1 MGELTK
7 TEQLTGW
14 LSKVG
19 SAQQMWAAAIN
30 SDDRLRIAFAEAEA
44 KLALLESL
52 DETIA
57 AYLLR
62 FCDPKLQMVEVVN
75 SPTDEEK
82 VRITAMAI
90 LTGLVPGNDDFAVF
104 GGKGG
109 AKLYIK
115 ENGYRKLFAKL
126 AGCTA
131 PDVQTGHPVF
141 TDLGNGKKVWRVS
154 GKALCKRNDQPYD
167 VERVGEFAIGI
178 PGYDSDN
185 VAGIS
190 AKAQRRLL
198 QLLWRKVV
206 NVGMD
211 DYEEEQPA
219 ATVTVEPVKQLQMPE
234 TLVIKHNTGQV
245 SDATT
250 WDGFWKEYAAQHGDK
265 AAGVAIARAMRKSPS
280 IELLQAAAIE
290 ADAAKAQKDI
300 DQRTY
305 DKLKHYLVFLEAQ
318 FNAQPAGV
326 A

>member
-19 SAQQMWAAAIN
+19 NAQQMWAAAIN

-75 SPTDEEK
+75 NPTDEEK

-126 AGCTA
+126 SGCTA

-154 GKALCKRNDQPYD
+154 GKASCERHTQPYD
-167 VERVGEFAIGI
+167 VERVGDFAIGI

-219 ATVTVEPVKQLQMPE
+219 STVTVEPVK
-234 TLVIKHNTGQV
+234 VIEQPQQQTGA
-245 SDATT
+245 DT
-250 WDGFWKEYAAQHGDK
+250 WDGTWREYAKQHGNNS
-265 AAGVAIARAMRKSPS
+265 AGVAIARAMRQAQSV
-280 IELLQAAAIE
+280 ELLQAAAIE

-318 FNAQPAGV
+318 FNAHPAGV

>member
-19 SAQQMWAAAIN
+19 NAQQMWAAAIN

-75 SPTDEEK
+75 NPTDEEK

-154 GKALCKRNDQPYD
+154 GKASCKRNNEPYD

-211 DYEEEQPA
+211 DYDEEQPA
-219 ATVTVEPVKQLQMPE
+219 ATVTVEPVK
-234 TLVIKHNTGQV
+234 VIEQPAQQNGA
-245 SDATT
+245 DA
-250 WDGFWKEYAAQHGDK
+250 WDGTWREYAKQHGNNST
-265 AAGVAIARAMRKSPS
+265 GVAIARAMRQAPS